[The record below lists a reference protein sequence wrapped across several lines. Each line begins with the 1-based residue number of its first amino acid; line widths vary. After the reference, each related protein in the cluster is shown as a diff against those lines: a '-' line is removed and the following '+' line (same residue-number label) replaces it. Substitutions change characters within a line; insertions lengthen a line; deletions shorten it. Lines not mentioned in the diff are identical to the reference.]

1 MYSANT
7 VKDLVSSSNPYRP
20 TVPPPAPPPSHSTD
34 RPIALHLWK
43 LTLWL
48 AAYSCPVIVAGCFYM
63 SWFVAWIVLGHKPRP
78 MVDDPKSIGG
88 LMDIAYIGSMVA
100 FLSAPILAPIGFIAS
115 FVCPFPSFGK
125 QRMRC
130 AILVAVYLGI
140 CVTILLTIKAD
151 PGRVIEWW
159 LD

>member
-1 MYSANT
+1 MIRT
-7 VKDLVSSSNPYRP
+7 
-20 TVPPPAPPPSHSTD
+20 
-34 RPIALHLWK
+34 WK
-43 LTLWL
+43 LILWL
-48 AAYSCPVIVAGCFYM
+48 AAYSFPVIGVSCFYL
-63 SWFVAWIVLGHKPRP
+63 SWFVAWMVLGHQPRP

-88 LMDIAYIGSMVA
+88 LMDIAYFISIVA

-140 CVTILLTIKAD
+140 CITILLTIKAD
-151 PGRVIEWW
+151 PGRAIEWW